1 VLAKRGN
8 FHVGRIAAFLCK
20 GDDRWNEPQHVLAGR
35 IATLTDDPETLDS
48 TIADA
53 FVFLDKVFSEDFD
66 LAADLDRALK
76 SYVLDET
83 ISKALHSLKSHKV
96 SSKA

>member
-1 VLAKRGN
+1 
-8 FHVGRIAAFLCK
+8 
-20 GDDRWNEPQHVLAGR
+20 
-35 IATLTDDPETLDS
+35 
-48 TIADA
+48 
-53 FVFLDKVFSEDFD
+53 VFLDKVFSEDFD